1 MSPTELS
8 GRARSMPRRRRGPPP
23 GEWRRLCGELLG
35 RRLLGEDG
43 SVALPVRVL
52 PTGAFGAGRAR
63 RVVGRNMRAY
73 RRGWWLIVSGFFEPL
88 FYLLSIGLGLNHLV
102 GDLRLGGRVVTYAT
116 YVAPGLLASSAMN
129 GAIFDS
135 TFNIFFKLKIT
146 KAYDAI
152 LSTPLRVR
160 DITLG
165 ELAWALMRG
174 LLYSTAFLVVMAVM
188 GLVVSPWAILCLPS
202 AALVGFAFG
211 GTGMGLTSFMRNWQ
225 DFDFLFLA
233 IMPLFLF
240 SAVFYPLS
248 VYLGWLQAVV
258 TWSPLYQGV
267 ALMREL
273 DAGVIGPPLLAHV
286 CYLAAMGLGGLQLA
300 TARLGKLLLP

>member
-1 MSPTELS
+1 VI
-8 GRARSMPRRRRGPPP
+8 
-23 GEWRRLCGELLG
+23 RLF
-35 RRLLGEDG
+35 GEDG
-43 SVALPVRVL
+43 AVGLPTRALPAAV
-52 PTGAFGAGRAR
+52 FGRGRAR
-63 RVVGRNMRAY
+63 RVVARNMRAY
-73 RRGWWLIVSGFFEPL
+73 RRGWLFLVSGFFEPL

-102 GDLRLGGRVVTYAT
+102 GDLRLGGRPVTYAT
-116 YVAPGLLASSAMN
+116 YVAPGLLAASAMN
-129 GAIFDS
+129 GSVFDS

-160 DITLG
+160 DITIG
-165 ELAWALMRG
+165 ELSWALLRG
-174 LLYSTAFLVVMAVM
+174 SMYSTAFLVVMAVL
-188 GLVVSPWAILCLPS
+188 GFVLSPWAILCIPS

-240 SAVFYPLS
+240 SGVFYPLS
-248 VYLGWLQAVV
+248 VYPGWLQVVV
-258 TWSPLYQGV
+258 TWSPLYQSV

-273 DAGVIGPPLLAHV
+273 DAGLIGLPLLAHV
-286 CYLAAMGLGGLQLA
+286 AYLAVMGLAGLRLA

>member
-1 MSPTELS
+1 MSTVTEPDAVSFPL
-8 GRARSMPRRRRGPPP
+8 
-23 GEWRRLCGELLG
+23 
-35 RRLLGEDG
+35 
-43 SVALPVRVL
+43 RVL
-52 PTGAFGAGRAR
+52 PTGFLGPGRAR
-63 RVVGRNMRAY
+63 RVIARNIRAY
-73 RRGWWLIVSGFFEPL
+73 RRGWLLLVSGFFEPL

-102 GDLRLGGRVVTYAT
+102 GHLQLGGRVVTYAT

-129 GAIFDS
+129 GSIFDS
-135 TFNIFFKLKIT
+135 TFNIFFKMKISKT
-146 KAYDAI
+146 YDAL

-160 DITLG
+160 DIALG
-165 ELAWALMRG
+165 DLSWALLRG
-174 LLYSTAFLVVMAVM
+174 SLYSTTFLIVMAIL

-211 GTGMGLTSFMRNWQ
+211 GVGMGLTSYMRNWQ

-248 VYLGWLQAVV
+248 VYPGWLQVV
-258 TWSPLYQGV
+258 VECSPLYQGV

-273 DAGVIGPPLLAHV
+273 DSGTLGIALLVHV
-286 CYLAAMGLGGLQLA
+286 AYLAAMGLGGLRLA

>member
-1 MSPTELS
+1 VSATETGLA
-8 GRARSMPRRRRGPPP
+8 GR
-23 GEWRRLCGELLG
+23 G
-35 RRLLGEDG
+35 RFWRLLGDEG
-43 SVALPVRVL
+43 SVAIPVRVL
-52 PTGAFGAGRAR
+52 PTVALGGGRAR
-63 RVVGRNMRAY
+63 RVVARNMRAY
-73 RRGWWLIVSGFFEPL
+73 RRGWLFLVSGFFEPL

-102 GDLRLGGRVVTYAT
+102 GDLHLGGRTVTYAT

-129 GAIFDS
+129 GSVFDA

-152 LSTPLRVR
+152 LSTPLGVR
-160 DITLG
+160 DITRG
-165 ELAWALMRG
+165 ELAWALIRG
-174 LLYSTAFLVVMAVM
+174 SLYSATFLVVMAVM
-188 GLVVSPWAILCLPS
+188 GLVISPWAVLCLPC

-248 VYLGWLQAVV
+248 VYPGWLQVVV
-258 TWSPLYQGV
+258 TCSPLYQGV

-273 DAGVIGPPLLAHV
+273 DAGIIGLPLLAHIG
-286 CYLAAMGLGGLQLA
+286 YLAAMGYAGLRLA
-300 TARLGKLLLP
+300 TKRLGKLLLP